1 MGANVVVVLPPC
13 LDDANGLGART
24 ELLHAQAFV
33 AESAIEALVGADA
46 LGHCP
51 PEDRLRNELG
61 AVIRAEMPGRA
72 MDADQASEDIDNPSR
87 PMLPATSIARH
98 SRVHSSTTVRH
109 LSWRPSAHASKTK
122 STAQTW
128 FRLVGAVGRG
138 RPVAMRFR
146 GRFR

>member
-87 PMLPATSIARH
+87 PDAPRDVNRQAH

-109 LSWRPSAHASKTK
+109 LSWRPSAHASK
-122 STAQTW
+122 SP
-128 FRLVGAVGRG
+128 AVRQ
-138 RPVAMRFR
+138 RR
-146 GRFR
+146 